1 MDSET
6 TGTGLRANALT
17 QMDSLVMSL
26 AGVAPAIGIAAST
39 AVLFAAVGFAGP
51 AALIYCGLAVF
62 GIVWAFNYLGRSEV
76 NAGASYAWVRRAL
89 HPVLGY
95 LAGWAL
101 LVSGVLAMV
110 ALSLPAGSV
119 TLGLMRA
126 SLANNLALVTL
137 VGGAFFVVMVLA
149 VLFGVRISARA
160 QLIMSGTELFILV
173 IFGVLAL
180 AHGASSAVHPFS
192 WSWLSPT
199 SFGSFSGV
207 TRGFVAGALIAA
219 FYYSGWDTNANLN
232 EETKNPRRAPGR
244 GSLLG
249 VLCAFVLF
257 QVFTIGADMNLSA
270 HTMSANSGDVLGVLG
285 QVVWPGL
292 GGRIIVVAVILST
305 VATLETSL
313 IQGSRTLFAMGRD
326 GTMPKAF
333 ARIHPTWRTPWIA
346 ITLLGVLVLALFVGA
361 NYIGSLST
369 VLSDAISAIGLQICF
384 YYGLAG
390 LSVVVLYRR
399 HLLDSAHNFIFIGL
413 WPLLGAIFMFV
424 VLAESVSSN
433 APATNWVGFGALALG
448 LIPMAIF
455 WSRGAAYFHLP
466 PTDERVVG
474 GFDETVK
481 SGSPAG

>member
-1 MDSET
+1 MTEP
-6 TGTGLRANALT
+6 TGSGLRANALT
-17 QMDSLVMSL
+17 QLDSLVMSL
-26 AGVAPAIGIAAST
+26 AGVAPGIAIAAST

-51 AALIYCGLAVF
+51 AALLYCGLAVF

-89 HPVLGY
+89 HPLLGY

-101 LVSGVLAMV
+101 IVSGILAMV

-119 TLGLMRA
+119 TLGLIRA

-137 VGGAFFVVMVLA
+137 VGGSFFLLMVMA

-160 QLIMSGTELFILV
+160 QLIMSGTELVILV
-173 IFGVLAL
+173 IFGILA
-180 AHGASSAVHPFS
+180 AVHGASAGVHSFS

-199 SFGSFSGV
+199 AFGSFAGA

-219 FYYSGWDTNANLN
+219 FYYSGWDTNANLS
-232 EETKNPRRAPGR
+232 EETKNPRRFPGR

-249 VLCAFVLF
+249 VLCAFCLF
-257 QVFTIGADMNLSA
+257 QLFTIGADMNLSTHA
-270 HTMSANSGDVLGVLG
+270 MSSNSGDVLGVLG

-326 GTMPKAF
+326 GTMPKVF
-333 ARIHPTWRTPWIA
+333 AKIHPSWRTPWIA
-346 ITLLGVLVLALFVGA
+346 IMLLGVIVLALFVGA

-424 VLAESVSSN
+424 ILGESVSSN
-433 APATNWVGFGALALG
+433 AAATNWVGFGALALG
-448 LIPMAIF
+448 LIPAGIF
-455 WSRGAAYFHLP
+455 WSRGAAYFRRP
-466 PTDERVVG
+466 PKEERVVG
-474 GFDETVK
+474 GFDQPVK
-481 SGSPAG
+481 SESAPG